1 MTHQCPWLITG
12 GAGYIGAHIADKF
25 LQNGIDVVIYDS
37 LYSGLKSR
45 VDYLA
50 DKYGSK
56 IQFVEADIR
65 DGQKFSECLIEFNP
79 VGVIHAAALKSVE
92 ESINK
97 PLEYLDIN
105 FEATRKILNLA
116 KKRKIQRFIFSSTA
130 AVYGSPVTDRAIME
144 DDLKTP
150 ISPYGKSKLMAENEV
165 EKYSDGEGEVGI
177 SLRFFNVV
185 GAASPELRDNSIDNL
200 VPIVLEKLNKG
211 LAPVIFGSDYSTPD
225 GTCIRDYVDV
235 RDVANAHFIVAQNTA
250 VMPSAVNIGTGKGV
264 SVKEVIDLISNLIPD
279 KALEPMVSKRR
290 PGDPGILYADVNLAK
305 TSINFLTKYDLIES
319 LRTVVLK

>member
-1 MTHQCPWLITG
+1 MTYQCPWLITG

-25 LQNGIDVVIYDS
+25 LQNGIDIVIYDS

-45 VDYLA
+45 VDYLV

-65 DGQKFSECLIEFNP
+65 DGQKFTECLLEFNP
-79 VGVIHAAALKSVE
+79 VGVIHTAALKSVE

-97 PLEYLDIN
+97 PLEYLEIN
-105 FEATRKILNLA
+105 FEATREILNLA
-116 KKRKIQRFIFSSTA
+116 KQRKIQKFIFSSTA

-144 DDLKTP
+144 DDLKNP

-165 EKYSDGEGEVGI
+165 EKYSNGEGEVGI

-200 VPIVLEKLNKG
+200 VPIVLEKLDKG

-235 RDVANAHFIVAQNTA
+235 RDVANAHFMVAQNKA

-264 SVKEVIDLISNLIPD
+264 SVKEVIDFISNLIPD

-290 PGDPGILYADVNLAK
+290 PGDPGTLYADVSLAK
-305 TSINFLTKYDLIES
+305 DSMNFLTNYDLMES

>member
-1 MTHQCPWLITG
+1 
-12 GAGYIGAHIADKF
+12 
-25 LQNGIDVVIYDS
+25 
-37 LYSGLKSR
+37 
-45 VDYLA
+45 
-50 DKYGSK
+50 
-56 IQFVEADIR
+56 
-65 DGQKFSECLIEFNP
+65 
-79 VGVIHAAALKSVE
+79 
-92 ESINK
+92 
-97 PLEYLDIN
+97 
-105 FEATRKILNLA
+105 
-116 KKRKIQRFIFSSTA
+116 
-130 AVYGSPVTDRAIME
+130 
-144 DDLKTP
+144 
-150 ISPYGKSKLMAENEV
+150 MAEKEV

-200 VPIVLEKLNKG
+200 VPIVLEKLDKG

-235 RDVANAHFIVAQNTA
+235 RDVANAHFIVAQNTV